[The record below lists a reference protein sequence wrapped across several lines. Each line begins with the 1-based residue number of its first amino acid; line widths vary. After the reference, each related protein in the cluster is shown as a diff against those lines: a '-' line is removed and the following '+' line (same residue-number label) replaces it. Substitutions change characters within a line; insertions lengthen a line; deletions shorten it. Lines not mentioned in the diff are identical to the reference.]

1 MKIKV
6 GVMGSAG
13 EASAG
18 EAGEALRAKAEAL
31 GRAIAARGCVTLTGG
46 TTGLPHAAGA
56 AAHAAGGL
64 HVGVSPAS
72 DAREHVERYGLPLA
86 GTDVL
91 VYTGFGLKGRN
102 VVLVRTCDVV
112 LIFRGGM
119 GTLNE
124 LTIAHDEGRVVGCLI
139 GTGGVADEA
148 ERLLR
153 VLPKRSSATIVFDE
167 EPERLLE
174 RCLEAL
180 KDSRREEG

>member
-1 MKIKV
+1 MKTKI

-13 EASAG
+13 EAPPEG
-18 EAGEALRAKAEAL
+18 EAAGLRAQAEAL
-31 GRAIAARGCVTLTGG
+31 GRAVAGRGCVLLTGG

-72 DAREHVERYGLPLA
+72 DAREHVERYGLPLE

-102 VVLVRTCDVV
+102 VVLVRSCDVV

-124 LTIAHDEGRVVGCLI
+124 LTVAHDEGRVVGCLT

-153 VLPKRSSATIVFDE
+153 VLPKRSSAVVIFDA
-167 EPERLLE
+167 EPVRLLE

-180 KDSRREEG
+180 KES